1 MHGSCEGSSCALQH
15 ERAGSQRCLPHLQVW
30 LLDSLR
36 KRCDFVQGAV
46 AGLGISN
53 AKTLWG
59 RAETLGQDAEHR
71 EVYDMAVARAVA
83 DMRVLSEL
91 CLPFV
96 RTDGHFVAAKGPEP
110 AAELED
116 AVNAFQLLGGILV
129 GVEEVDSLSE
139 SGRRRTAVIVRKM
152 TGTPPKYPR
161 REGLPSKRPL
171 KNP

>member
-1 MHGSCEGSSCALQH
+1 M
-15 ERAGSQRCLPHLQVW
+15 W

-83 DMRVLSEL
+83 DMRILSEL

-96 RTDGHFVAAKGPEP
+96 RTGGRFVAAKGPDP
-110 AAELED
+110 SRELQLSI
-116 AVNAFQLLGGILV
+116 NAFELLGGSLL
-129 GVEEVDSLSE
+129 GVEEVDSMSE
-139 SGRRRTAVIVRKM
+139 SGRPRTAVVVQKIM
-152 TGTPPKYPR
+152 DTPRKYPR